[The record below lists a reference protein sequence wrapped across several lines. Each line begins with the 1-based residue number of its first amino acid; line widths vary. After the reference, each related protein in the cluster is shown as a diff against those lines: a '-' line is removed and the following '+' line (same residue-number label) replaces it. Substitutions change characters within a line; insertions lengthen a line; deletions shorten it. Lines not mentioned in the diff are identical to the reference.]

1 MFAKYVCMYVPRVNI
16 AMLSADPIE
25 EEGNL
30 IELIFKQKSEK
41 VTDEIAVTKFMLNE
55 SYIQNVEISK
65 NTNLPKKFALHQNYP
80 NPFNPETKIPFV
92 LFDGLFVDGK
102 SVVVSVRIF
111 NVLQQFITAPTALNH
126 PRGEGVPVL
135 DLEYPYP
142 GRFEAYW
149 DGRDERA
156 RQVASGVYFVQLT
169 VNGRTQFQRM
179 YVTK

>member
-1 MFAKYVCMYVPRVNI
+1 MRRQRCVLFLL
-16 AMLSADPIE
+16 LS
-25 EEGNL
+25 
-30 IELIFKQKSEK
+30 IFGLTATASAQQQGPTGKQDSGFILE
-41 VTDEIAVTKFMLNE
+41 
-55 SYIQNVEISK
+55 
-65 NTNLPKKFALHQNYP
+65 QNYP

-92 LFDGLFVDGK
+92 LYDDLFENGK
-102 SVVVSVRIF
+102 PVVVSVRIF

-149 DGRDERA
+149 DGRDERG

-169 VNGRTQFQRM
+169 VNGKTQFQRM

>member
-1 MFAKYVCMYVPRVNI
+1 MRRIRCVLFI
-16 AMLSADPIE
+16 LLSIL
-25 EEGNL
+25 GL
-30 IELIFKQKSEK
+30 
-41 VTDEIAVTKFMLNE
+41 T
-55 SYIQNVEISK
+55 
-65 NTNLPKKFALHQNYP
+65 LPASAQQVGSTGRQDSGFILEQNYP

-92 LFDGLFVDGK
+92 LFDDLFEDGK
-102 SVVVSVRIF
+102 PVVVSIRIF

-149 DGRDERA
+149 DGRDQHG

-169 VNGRTQFQRM
+169 VNGKTQFQRM

>member
-1 MFAKYVCMYVPRVNI
+1 MRR
-16 AMLSADPIE
+16 LSCVLFLLLSILGSAVSASAQQA
-25 EEGNL
+25 GSSG
-30 IELIFKQKSEK
+30 KQDSGFVLE
-41 VTDEIAVTKFMLNE
+41 
-55 SYIQNVEISK
+55 
-65 NTNLPKKFALHQNYP
+65 QNYP

-92 LFDGLFVDGK
+92 LYEDLFVNGK
-102 SVVVSVRIF
+102 PVIVTVRIF

-149 DGRDERA
+149 DGRDERG

-169 VNGRTQFQRM
+169 VNGKTQFQRM

>member
-1 MFAKYVCMYVPRVNI
+1 MRRYRCVLFLL
-16 AMLSADPIE
+16 LS
-25 EEGNL
+25 
-30 IELIFKQKSEK
+30 IFGLTSSASAQQVGSAGKQDSGFILE
-41 VTDEIAVTKFMLNE
+41 
-55 SYIQNVEISK
+55 
-65 NTNLPKKFALHQNYP
+65 QNYP
-80 NPFNPETKIPFV
+80 NPFNPETKIPFG
-92 LFDGLFVDGK
+92 LFEDLFVDGK
-102 SVVVSVRIF
+102 PVVVSIRIF

-126 PRGEGVPVL
+126 PHGDGVPVL

-149 DGRDERA
+149 DGRDERG

>member
-1 MFAKYVCMYVPRVNI
+1 MRRHSCVLFLL
-16 AMLSADPIE
+16 LSILGLATSASAQQA
-25 EEGNL
+25 GSVG
-30 IELIFKQKSEK
+30 KQDSGFILE
-41 VTDEIAVTKFMLNE
+41 
-55 SYIQNVEISK
+55 
-65 NTNLPKKFALHQNYP
+65 QNYP

-92 LFDGLFVDGK
+92 LFEDLFVDGK
-102 SVVVSVRIF
+102 PVVVSLRIF

-126 PRGEGVPVL
+126 PHGDGVPVL

-149 DGRDERA
+149 DGRNDRG

-169 VNGRTQFQRM
+169 VNGKTRVLRM

>member
-1 MFAKYVCMYVPRVNI
+1 MRRLGCVLFVL
-16 AMLSADPIE
+16 LSILGLTTSASAQQVGPA
-25 EEGNL
+25 G
-30 IELIFKQKSEK
+30 KQDSGFHLE
-41 VTDEIAVTKFMLNE
+41 
-55 SYIQNVEISK
+55 
-65 NTNLPKKFALHQNYP
+65 QNYP

-92 LFDGLFVDGK
+92 LFEDLFADGK
-102 SVVVSVRIF
+102 PVIVSVRIF

-135 DLEYPYP
+135 ELEYPYP

-149 DGRDERA
+149 DGRDERG

-169 VNGRTQFQRM
+169 VNGKTQFQRM

>member
-1 MFAKYVCMYVPRVNI
+1 MRRHSCVLFLL
-16 AMLSADPIE
+16 LSILGLAASASGQEVGPV
-25 EEGNL
+25 G
-30 IELIFKQKSEK
+30 KQDSGFILE
-41 VTDEIAVTKFMLNE
+41 
-55 SYIQNVEISK
+55 
-65 NTNLPKKFALHQNYP
+65 QNYP

-92 LFDGLFVDGK
+92 LFEDLFVDGK
-102 SVVVSVRIF
+102 PVVVSIRIF

-126 PRGEGVPVL
+126 PNGEGVPVL
-135 DLEYPYP
+135 ELEYPYP

-149 DGRDERA
+149 DGRDERG

>member
-1 MFAKYVCMYVPRVNI
+1 MRRQRCVLFLL
-16 AMLSADPIE
+16 LSILGLAPAASAQQPGSAGKKDS
-25 EEGNL
+25 G
-30 IELIFKQKSEK
+30 FKLE
-41 VTDEIAVTKFMLNE
+41 
-55 SYIQNVEISK
+55 
-65 NTNLPKKFALHQNYP
+65 QNYP

-92 LFDGLFVDGK
+92 LYDELFEDGK

-135 DLEYPYP
+135 ELEYPYP
-142 GRFEAYW
+142 GQYEAYW
-149 DGRDERA
+149 DGRDERG

-169 VNGRTQFQRM
+169 VNGKTQFQRM